1 MPRGRLS
8 RGAHIFLL
16 GREYVIEKRLIDRS
30 IQIKDVALN
39 EYLTVKEDEL
49 IDRLFDGSMEFV
61 TVREHSSHVNRKSL
75 EFVVEELSLLDDAD
89 PKQRKKK
96 EKLKK
101 ETKRKYRYV
110 SEVLSQKVVK
120 RTHDSLRPI
129 IDKVKKEVKDP
140 SPPSWLTLRLWV
152 IAFMNSGEDI
162 CVLVPRESK
171 KGNKKPKFGYR
182 RGAVITGNG
191 KRKFTA
197 DDEERAKLVEE
208 IIRQAINDV
217 YLNDERHSKQ
227 EVADEA
233 EARVRADNRHRR
245 ADDQLPIPDPS
256 NVYRAIDRWDPY
268 EVDVA
273 RYGQKYA
280 DLKYKAV
287 GTGPRPKRP
296 LELVQ
301 IDSTTLDLFVVDPET
316 GTPIGRPTLF
326 VAIDVCTK
334 MILGCYLSFNDTS
347 YVAVMHCLL
356 HAIKPKDYVKAR
368 YPNIKH
374 EWNCHGLMEVLKV
387 DNAMAFHGESL
398 EDAAL
403 QLGFLIDYAPAG
415 TPWFKA
421 SIERLIR
428 TKNAQ
433 LTHQLP
439 GTTFSNIFQKKGYDP
454 LKHALISKSTL
465 EEIIHVYIID
475 IYSRQ
480 VHRGIRDVPARRWD
494 ELVAKYPP
502 TYPRKSSDL
511 NVLLGQVVWRT
522 VQRTGI
528 EIDGLYYRSEEL
540 ASLRS
545 RIIGKQRTTEKKVK
559 IKVNPEDLS
568 LIHVQDEFKGKYI
581 AVPAEDQEYTKGLTQ
596 FQHDVFRNFAR
607 ERVMDYVKR
616 EDLISARE
624 YIKQL
629 VKDEWESSKRK
640 LRGVTVARFLNHGR
654 DADAAPDVN
663 GDSCVEESQ
672 VNEAEAPKGPA
683 RLYPEAAT
691 GRGASNI
698 GSAFEPTD
706 EDQSSEASPNSEL
719 PATVPEDTLRTTE
732 NDTPNVKRR
741 TRRSGKA
748 SAPNTSESDVDDS
761 SGDAERQATGED
773 DYKVLGGW
781 TVEYD

>member
-16 GREYVIEKRLIDRS
+16 GREYVIEKRLVDRS

-75 EFVVEELSLLDDAD
+75 ECVVEELSLLDDAD

-101 ETKRKYRYV
+101 ETIRKYRYV

-129 IDKVKKEVKDP
+129 IDKVKNEVKDP
-140 SPPSWLTLRLWV
+140 SPPSWLALRLWV
-152 IAFMNSGEDI
+152 IAFVSSGEDI
-162 CVLVPRESK
+162 CVLVPKESK
-171 KGNKKPKFGYR
+171 KGNRKPKFGYR
-182 RGAVITGNG
+182 RGTIVTDKGV
-191 KRKFTA
+191 RKFTA
-197 DDEERAKLVEE
+197 DDAERAELVEE
-208 IIRQAINDV
+208 IIRQAIKDV

-227 EVADEA
+227 EVVDEV
-233 EARVRADNRHRR
+233 EARVGEDNRYRR
-245 ADDQLPIPDPS
+245 ANDQLPNPDRVS
-256 NVYRAIDRWDPY
+256 VYRAIDRLDPY

-273 RYGQKYA
+273 RYGQRYA
-280 DLKYKAV
+280 DLKHKAV

-301 IDSTTLDLFVVDPET
+301 IDSTTLDLFVIDPET
-316 GTPIGRPTLF
+316 GMPIGRPTLF

-334 MILGCYLSFNDTS
+334 MFLGYYLSFNDTG

-356 HAIKPKDYVKAR
+356 HSIKPKGYVQAR

-374 EWNCHGLMEVLKV
+374 RWNCHGLMEVLKV

-421 SIERLIR
+421 SIERSIR

-433 LTHQLP
+433 LIHQLP

-465 EEIIHVYIID
+465 DEIIHVYIID

-502 TYPRKSSDL
+502 AYPRKLSDL

-545 RIIGKQRTTEKKVK
+545 RLMSKQGAAEKKVK
-559 IKVNPEDLS
+559 VKRNPEDLS
-568 LIHVQDEFKGKYI
+568 LIYVQDEFNGKYI
-581 AVPAEDQEYTKGLTQ
+581 VVPAEDQEYTKGLTQ

-607 ERVMDYVKR
+607 ERVKDYVKR

-629 VKDEWESSKRK
+629 VKEEWESSKRK

-654 DADAAPDVN
+654 DSDVAPDEDGN
-663 GDSCVEESQ
+663 SCVEEAQ
-672 VNEAEAPKGPA
+672 VNEANAPKGPA
-683 RLYPEAAT
+683 RLYPEAAA
-691 GRGASNI
+691 GRGASNL

-706 EDQSSEASPNSEL
+706 EGQSSEAGPNCEL
-719 PATVPEDTLRTTE
+719 PANVPEKTSKMAE
-732 NDTPNVKRR
+732 ADTPNVKRR
-741 TRRSGKA
+741 ARRSGKA
-748 SAPNTSESDVDDS
+748 SAPNTSESDVAGS
-761 SGDAERQATGED
+761 SVGTESETAGED
-773 DYKVLGGW
+773 DYKDLGGW

>member
-1 MPRGRLS
+1 M
-8 RGAHIFLL
+8 
-16 GREYVIEKRLIDRS
+16 
-30 IQIKDVALN
+30 
-39 EYLTVKEDEL
+39 
-49 IDRLFDGSMEFV
+49 
-61 TVREHSSHVNRKSL
+61 
-75 EFVVEELSLLDDAD
+75 
-89 PKQRKKK
+89 
-96 EKLKK
+96 
-101 ETKRKYRYV
+101 
-110 SEVLSQKVVK
+110 
-120 RTHDSLRPI
+120 
-129 IDKVKKEVKDP
+129 
-140 SPPSWLTLRLWV
+140 
-152 IAFMNSGEDI
+152 
-162 CVLVPRESK
+162 
-171 KGNKKPKFGYR
+171 
-182 RGAVITGNG
+182 
-191 KRKFTA
+191 
-197 DDEERAKLVEE
+197 
-208 IIRQAINDV
+208 

-227 EVADEA
+227 EVVDEV
-233 EARVRADNRHRR
+233 EARIRENNRYRR
-245 ADDQLPIPDPS
+245 AEDQLPNPDRVS
-256 NVYRAIDRWDPY
+256 VYRAIDRLDPY

-273 RYGQKYA
+273 RYGQRYA
-280 DLKYKAV
+280 DLKHKAV

-316 GTPIGRPTLF
+316 GMPIGRPTLF

-334 MILGCYLSFNDTS
+334 IILGYYLSFNDTG

-356 HAIKPKDYVKAR
+356 HTIKPKDYVQAL

-374 EWNCHGLMEVLKV
+374 KWNCHGLMEVLKV

-433 LTHQLP
+433 LIHQLP

-465 EEIIHVYIID
+465 DEIIHVYIID

-494 ELVAKYPP
+494 DLIAKYPP
-502 TYPRKSSDL
+502 AYPRKSSDL

-545 RIIGKQRTTEKKVK
+545 RLMSKQGAAEKKVK
-559 IKVNPEDLS
+559 VKRNPEDLS
-568 LIHVQDEFKGKYI
+568 LIYVQDEFKGKYI
-581 AVPAEDQEYTKGLTQ
+581 SVPAEDQEYTKGLTE

-607 ERVMDYVKR
+607 ERVKDYVKR

-629 VKDEWESSKRK
+629 VKEEWESPKRK

-654 DADAAPDVN
+654 DSGAAPDDDRD
-663 GDSCVEESQ
+663 GGIEEAQ
-672 VNEAEAPKGPA
+672 MNETEATKKPA
-683 RLYPEAAT
+683 RLYPEATT
-691 GRGASNI
+691 GRGVSNL
-698 GSAFEPTD
+698 GTAFEPTD
-706 EDQSSEASPNSEL
+706 EGQSNEANHNSEL
-719 PATVPEDTLRTTE
+719 PASALEEVSKSTE
-732 NDTPNVKRR
+732 ADTPNVRKR

-748 SAPNTSESDVDDS
+748 SAASTSESDVADS
-761 SGDAERQATGED
+761 PVGTERRAAGED
-773 DYKVLGGW
+773 DYKDLGGW